1 MFKNK
6 GVILIIFTMLLQL
19 LVIEIINQFIFMA
32 DALKYV
38 KNFLPYV
45 SGLLFILIFLVL
57 LSINK
62 LSETIKR
69 NTESRLLKSQLK
81 QVENLNNIL
90 QTQKHEYSRHI
101 QTIQSML
108 YLEEID
114 SAKNYLNELTEN
126 HKPIADIKYTYNTA
140 LTILLNSKIK
150 VAEDKNINFDFAI
163 KCDLERLKINDRELC
178 SIIGNLIDNAFEA
191 TVESE
196 NNVNRYVG
204 LEIKFENN
212 NFIIYVSNTG
222 NKIPREI
229 EKKLFNPG
237 FTTKG
242 TNDRGYGLYLIKK
255 IVKQYGGTIEVSSNK
270 KTTFKVKI
278 SLKDEM
284 D

>member
-1 MFKNK
+1 
-6 GVILIIFTMLLQL
+6 MLLQL
-19 LVIEIINQFIFMA
+19 LVIEVINQFIFMA
-32 DALKYV
+32 DALEYV

-45 SGLLFILIFLVL
+45 SGLLFILIILVL

-69 NTESRLLKSQLK
+69 NTESRLLNSQLK

-90 QTQKHEYSRHI
+90 QTQKHEYNRHI

-126 HKPIADIKYTYNTA
+126 HKPITDIKYTYNTA
-140 LTILLNSKIK
+140 LTVLLNSKIK

-163 KCDLERLKINDRELC
+163 KCDLERLKINDREFC

-196 NNVNRYVG
+196 NDVNRYVG

-242 TNDRGYGLYLIKK
+242 TNDRGYGLFLIKK
-255 IVKQYGGTIEVSSNK
+255 IIKQYGGTMEVSSNK
-270 KTTFKVKI
+270 KTAFKVKI
-278 SLKDEM
+278 PLKDEM
-284 D
+284 K